1 MNVLLVPESRRCW
14 AAALLATVALL
25 LAPLATARADEYPP
39 PAAGV
44 ATGNDPGEAPKP
56 PPPPYSLPWQLRPVT
71 VGNVLRSDTSV
82 AFYDSANGA
91 ASGST
96 TASMLLATYKL
107 TPQLAPLVRFAF
119 VYNSAPSVDGAPPSG
134 TALVNPLLGV
144 TYASKPGPVRWAA
157 FAAATVPVGQGGG
170 DSPDKGAAEAASR
183 GVPARSAM
191 DNAMFA
197 TNYFTAIGGFGAGYI
212 AHGFTA
218 QAEVT
223 VLQLFRVR
231 GSDMQDARRTNFTAG
246 VHTGYFVLPWLSLG
260 GEVRYQ
266 LWLTDAAP
274 VRANED
280 ARETFTVAV
289 GPRLHFKLGGQQW
302 LRPGISYAR
311 ALDAPFSTSHYQMVQ
326 LDLPFVF

>member
-1 MNVLLVPESRRCW
+1 MNALLLPAAPRSW
-14 AAALLATVALL
+14 TAALLATVTLL
-25 LAPLATARADEYPP
+25 GPLAVAHADEYAKPET
-39 PAAGV
+39 GV
-44 ATGNDPGEAPKP
+44 AGSNTPGEAPKP

-71 VGNVLRSDTSV
+71 IGNVLRSDTSV
-82 AFYDSANGA
+82 AFYESPDGQK
-91 ASGST
+91 SGTT
-96 TASMLLATYKL
+96 TATMFLATYKL

-119 VYNSAPSVDGAPPSG
+119 VHNAAPDVDGGPPSG
-134 TALVNPLLGV
+134 TALVNPLVGV

-170 DSPDKGAAEAASR
+170 DNPDKGAAEAASR
-183 GVPARSAM
+183 GIPARSSM

-212 AHGFTA
+212 ARGFTA

-231 GSDMQDARRTNFTAG
+231 GPDAQDARRTNFTAG

-266 LWLTDAAP
+266 LWLSDAAP

-280 ARETFTVAV
+280 ARETVTFAV
-289 GPRLHFKLGGQQW
+289 GPRLHFKLGDKQW
-302 LRPGISYAR
+302 LRPGISYAHVV
-311 ALDAPFSTSHYQMVQ
+311 DAPFSSSRYHMVQ
-326 LDLPFVF
+326 LDVPFAF